1 MGPARDKRY
10 MAMHGKENK
19 HNQADMHGARC
30 KEVQSPFRWL
40 RHSLHTSIP
49 VSYGNI
55 SVRPARDKRYMA
67 MHGKENNN
75 QADMHGT
82 MCKKVQSPFS
92 PLITISCQNCP

>member
-1 MGPARDKRY
+1 MLFVNFSLIQSNMSWHEYNLSIYGIYSFHTSIPVSYGNICVGPARDKRY

-19 HNQADMHGARC
+19 H
-30 KEVQSPFRWL
+30 
-40 RHSLHTSIP
+40 
-49 VSYGNI
+49 
-55 SVRPARDKRYMA
+55 
-67 MHGKENNN
+67 N